1 MSQAPTQQSDCMELE
16 WPLDGDHQTIC
27 AELVSAALWERRQGN
42 TLLLPW
48 STVANICLI
57 EKDTFLVGIL
67 IQKLLSWFDMAH
79 MFFVDFEGLDLKNTN
94 AAQTAKG
101 ILDVSPQAEH

>member
-1 MSQAPTQQSDCMELE
+1 MSQAPTPQQGCMELE
-16 WPLDGDHQTIC
+16 WPRAAGRQTIC

-57 EKDTFLVGIL
+57 EKDTFLVEIL

-79 MFFVDFEGLDLKNTN
+79 VFF
-94 AAQTAKG
+94 
-101 ILDVSPQAEH
+101 